1 MDYKDIDK
9 VIESQVKFVKD
20 NSNSVN
26 NRIQILNS
34 LCFID
39 INNEFKI

>member
-1 MDYKDIDK
+1 MDFKDIDK

-26 NRIQILNS
+26 NRIQILNYYPYF
-34 LCFID
+34 LPYPH
-39 INNEFKI
+39 